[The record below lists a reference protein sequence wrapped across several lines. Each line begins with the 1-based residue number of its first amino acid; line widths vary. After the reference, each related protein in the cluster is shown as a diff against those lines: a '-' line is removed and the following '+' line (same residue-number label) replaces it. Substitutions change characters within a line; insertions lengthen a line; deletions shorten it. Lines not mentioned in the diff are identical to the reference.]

1 MDLIQLARIVD
12 FLPDAT
18 LAIDLEGRVIAWNRA
33 MENLTGF
40 KAIDL
45 LGKGDYEYALPFYN
59 CRRPILVDLVLKHD
73 DKIEAEYRNL
83 QRDGTSISG
92 ESHISSSRQGGSYT
106 WSKASPIYDSSGNII
121 GAIESIHDITERK
134 QIEEDLKRSREKYH
148 NIFENSIMGIY
159 QSVQGGRYI
168 NVNPAFARL
177 FGYDT
182 PKELIASVT
191 DIGHQ
196 LYVNAQDRD
205 RAIKTLFENGFL
217 EGFELEV
224 QRRDGTRFWVSMNT
238 IIVQDENGTHYDGT
252 VEDITKRK
260 NAEDALRASEEKYR
274 LLFEN
279 ANESILVA
287 QDGRIKF
294 VNPKFIE
301 VSGYSDIGSKV
312 EAVCGIYSSG

>member
-1 MDLIQLARIVD
+1 M
-12 FLPDAT
+12 
-18 LAIDLEGRVIAWNRA
+18 
-33 MENLTGF
+33 
-40 KAIDL
+40 
-45 LGKGDYEYALPFYN
+45 GKGDYEYALPFYN
-59 CRRPILVDLVLKHD
+59 CRRPILVDLVLKPD
-73 DKIEAEYRNL
+73 AKIEAEYRNL

-92 ESHISSSRQGGSYT
+92 ESQISSSRQGGSYT

-121 GAIESIHDITERK
+121 GAIESIHDITEHK

-205 RAIKTLFENGFL
+205 RAIKTLFEKASLKDSNL
-217 EGFELEV
+217 
-224 QRRDGTRFWVSMNT
+224 
-238 IIVQDENGTHYDGT
+238 
-252 VEDITKRK
+252 KC
-260 NAEDALRASEEKYR
+260 SEEMAPG
-274 LLFEN
+274 F
-279 ANESILVA
+279 
-287 QDGRIKF
+287 
-294 VNPKFIE
+294 
-301 VSGYSDIGSKV
+301 GSP
-312 EAVCGIYSSG
+312 